1 MPIPNTAPEY
11 IPEDLREMYNIYVD
25 EGREDYIL
33 ELEELYAPKAQPE
46 VQELPEEFQIIN
58 ERNIFDSS
66 QVGKPTP
73 KPQRRDPFQSFANYA
88 RETSRVA
95 THQ

>member
-11 IPEDLREMYNIYVD
+11 IPADIRDMYNLYVA
-25 EGREDYIL
+25 EGKEDYIL
-33 ELEELYAPKAQPE
+33 ELEELYAPKE
-46 VQELPEEFQIIN
+46 VEELPEEFQIIN

-73 KPQRRDPFQSFANYA
+73 KRS
-88 RETSRVA
+88 
-95 THQ
+95 